1 MARKPA
7 AAKKNEDP
15 SMADIQKD
23 LAELRGDVNKLVRDR
38 GKLAEHEVDEG
49 VKATR
54 KLAKTA
60 SKQVGQTEDRTR
72 EMIRENP
79 FAACGVA
86 LGVGFLG
93 ALMLRR

>member
-1 MARKPA
+1 
-7 AAKKNEDP
+7 
-15 SMADIQKD
+15 MADLKKD
-23 LAELRGDVNKLVRDR
+23 LAELRGDVNKLVRDLA
-38 GKLAEHEVDEG
+38 KFAEHEVDEG
-49 VKATR
+49 VRTTK
-54 KLAKTA
+54 KLTKSAA
-60 SKQVGQTEDRTR
+60 KQVGQTEDRTR